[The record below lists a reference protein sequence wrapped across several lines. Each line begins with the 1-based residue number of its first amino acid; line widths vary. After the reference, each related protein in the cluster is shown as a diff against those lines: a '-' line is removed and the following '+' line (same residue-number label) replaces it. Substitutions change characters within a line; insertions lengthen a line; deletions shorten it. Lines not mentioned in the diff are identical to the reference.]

1 GKGCNYTGD
10 SVPPG
15 AWPSCPFHRG
25 LCPALASVPAHQV
38 HHCGGSGRVRV
49 RRLELNRWRGQFDR
63 PEVIRTI
70 RRKIRGTIASERTVL
85 VDLEGAGITQEQAAE
100 IMVGWSDR
108 EVKFCG

>member
-1 GKGCNYTGD
+1 M
-10 SVPPG
+10 
-15 AWPSCPFHRG
+15 
-25 LCPALASVPAHQV
+25 
-38 HHCGGSGRVRV
+38 

-108 EVKFCG
+108 EVKFCGCIHSLPVALPAEVVASAPPQSGRNALINRRQNGRLETP